1 MSNYK
6 IPRLEKELFKLI
18 NNALLFKVRDDSFSQ
33 VIITGVSLSHD
44 LRYMKLFYFIENKA
58 KIKKIEE
65 KLQKVSGFL
74 KKQIAGA
81 GIMRIIPELNYK
93 YDETEEKSRHIEAV
107 LASIREESYDDSSS
121 DFSLD
126 EFLIEDEFVPEDFE
140 DMEELDDMF
149 DDDVLEEE

>member
-1 MSNYK
+1 MSNFK

-18 NNALLFKVRDDSFSQ
+18 SNTLLYKVRDAVFSE

-44 LRYMKLFYFIENKA
+44 LRYMKVFYFVEDKA
-58 KIKKIEE
+58 RIKKIEE
-65 KLQKVSGFL
+65 KLQKVSGFI

-81 GIMRIIPELNYK
+81 GIMRIIPELNYR
-93 YDETEEKSRHIEAV
+93 YDETEEKSRHIETV
-107 LASIREESYDDSSS
+107 LASLREESYDDSSS

-140 DMEELDDMF
+140 DMEDLDDMF
-149 DDDVLEEE
+149 DDEVLEEE